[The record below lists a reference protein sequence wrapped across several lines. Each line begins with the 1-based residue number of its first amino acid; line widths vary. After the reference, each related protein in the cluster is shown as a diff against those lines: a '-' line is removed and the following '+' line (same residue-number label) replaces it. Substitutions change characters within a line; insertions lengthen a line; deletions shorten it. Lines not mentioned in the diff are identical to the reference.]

1 MADSSLTERKIMEV
15 LEWTYDKALTGG
27 MGIDSAQELA
37 DSYLKENGSLES
49 KINSLI
55 RWQNTKSATSGFLTG
70 VGGLATMPV
79 AVPANFASVM
89 FVQIRMVAAIAYM
102 CGYDIKDDQVKT
114 FVYACLTGNAIK
126 DMLKDVGII
135 VGSKLTRKAIES
147 ISGKMLI
154 EINKRVG
161 FRLFTK
167 FGTKGVINL
176 GKAIPLVGGVIGA
189 SFDGISTNIVGNTA
203 RDLFL
208 PHAQFS
214 RLMKDVV

>member
-1 MADSSLTERKIMEV
+1 MEV
-15 LEWTYDKALTGG
+15 LEWTYDKALAGG

-37 DSYLKENGSLES
+37 DSYLKENGSLEN

-70 VGGLATMPV
+70 IGGLATMPV

-114 FVYACLTGNAIK
+114 FVYACLTGNALK

-208 PHAQFS
+208 PNAQS
-214 RLMKDVV
+214 SILMKDVV

>member
-1 MADSSLTERKIMEV
+1 
-15 LEWTYDKALTGG
+15 
-27 MGIDSAQELA
+27 
-37 DSYLKENGSLES
+37 
-49 KINSLI
+49 
-55 RWQNTKSATSGFLTG
+55 SGFLTG
-70 VGGLATMPV
+70 IGGLATMPV

-114 FVYACLTGNAIK
+114 FVYACLTGNALK

-208 PHAQFS
+208 PNAQS
-214 RLMKDVV
+214 SILMKDVV

>member
-1 MADSSLTERKIMEV
+1 MADTSLTERKIMEV
-15 LEWTYDKALTGG
+15 LEWTYDKALAGG

-37 DSYLKENGSLES
+37 DSYLKENGSLEN

-70 VGGLATMPV
+70 IGGLATMPV

-114 FVYACLTGNAIK
+114 FVYACLTGNALK

-208 PHAQFS
+208 PNAQS
-214 RLMKDVV
+214 SILMKDVV

>member
-15 LEWTYDKALTGG
+15 LEWTYDKVLTGG

-37 DSYLKENGSLES
+37 DSYLKENGSLEN

-70 VGGLATMPV
+70 IGGLATMPV

-208 PHAQFS
+208 PNAQFS

>member
-1 MADSSLTERKIMEV
+1 MEV
-15 LEWTYDKALTGG
+15 LEWTYDKVLTGG
-27 MGIDSAQELA
+27 MGIDSAQDLA
-37 DSYLKENGSLES
+37 DSYLKENGSLEN

-70 VGGLATMPV
+70 IGGLATMPV

-89 FVQIRMVAAIAYM
+89 FVQIRMVAAIAHM

-135 VGSKLTRKAIES
+135 VGSKLTRKAIEG

-203 RDLFL
+203 RDLFFHNQSSKRSTIIDL
-208 PHAQFS
+208 N
-214 RLMKDVV
+214 